1 MQWILSQLWMHWTPI
16 LSIQICV
23 TPQFFIGLFWV
34 RFGFVAPQA
43 VFCHLEVLKLGAAAP
58 SFGPPSGEG
67 RAGSQ
72 AVAATV
78 GAHATEVWRVSKR
91 LWELMRSKKKKDE
104 SFGMFQGW
112 CFQSYFLLCSTF
124 KFVEQHWLCGLF
136 RQAGLLCA
144 SRTQVALDSGD
155 PQRAEG
161 WIQRSW
167 PQLGRGV
174 WWQVDQ
180 PFVFQQI
187 WSTVPDLPSS
197 EVANPSR
204 SSTLRGAGVAPNS
217 NAGIKFWEEGSM
229 GSKTFN
235 WSLQNVKMYGASD
248 FFLWGLNTSVLHF
261 PI

>member
-1 MQWILSQLWMHWTPI
+1 MLPLSFL
-16 LSIQICV
+16 LVC
-23 TPQFFIGLFWV
+23 
-34 RFGFVAPQA
+34 FGFVLGLLPLKLFSATLRSLSSALLRRALGPQA
-43 VFCHLEVLKLGAAAP
+43 AK
-58 SFGPPSGEG
+58 EG
-67 RAGSQ
+67 RAAKPLPPLLGPMRQ
-72 AVAATV
+72 RC
-78 GAHATEVWRVSKR
+78 GEFQNG
-91 LWELMRSKKKKDE
+91 WELTRSDKKGE
-104 SFGMFQGW
+104 SFGMFQSW
-112 CFQSYFLLCSTF
+112 CFQSYFLLCYTF
-124 KFVEQHWLCGLF
+124 KFVEQHWLFGLF

-180 PFVFQQI
+180 PFVFQLI

-229 GSKTFN
+229 GSKTIN
-235 WSLQNVKMYGASD
+235 WSLLNVKMYGASD
-248 FFLWGLNTSVLHF
+248 FFSLGVEHLSSRLSTIVRWKLSAFNVLKARLQ
-261 PI
+261 